1 MPSEFINLKKKFP
14 CLGVGL
20 GFRNEVEEETF
31 QHADEIDWLE
41 IISEQYMGLG
51 GKARARLDRAMSRF
65 PCVAHGVGL
74 SIGSTDEL
82 DDDYM
87 RSLQKLLSRIEH
99 PWWSDHLCFSAFGG
113 VQTHELLPLPFSR
126 EAVKHCVDRTRKVQE
141 ITQRPFL
148 LENITY
154 YMRVPGTEMTEAQ
167 FISEVLEQADCGL
180 LLDINN
186 VYVNSLNH
194 NFDPYEFMNQIPL
207 ERTVQIHM
215 AGYKH
220 APELNAYVDTHGS
233 TPVKPVMELLKYVLE
248 RVKVNAVLLERDQ
261 DFPDDFGSLIS
272 ELQEIRTIVK
282 EAQPEMLAKNKSA
295 GAAQVVHSGSPTL
308 ASGRERT

>member
-1 MPSEFINLKKKFP
+1 MNLKRNFP
-14 CLGVGL
+14 RLGVGL
-20 GFRNEVEEETF
+20 GLRHEVEEETF

-65 PCVAHGVGL
+65 PVVAHGVGL

-82 DDDYM
+82 DEDYM
-87 RSLQKLLSRIEH
+87 RSLQKLLQRTET

-126 EAVKHCVDRTRKVQE
+126 EAAKHCVKQTRKVQQ

-154 YMRVPGTEMTEAQ
+154 YMQVPGTEMTEAQ

-180 LLDINN
+180 LLDVNN

-194 NFDPYEFMNQIPL
+194 KFDPYEFMDQIPL

-215 AGYKH
+215 AGHKL
-220 APELNAYVDTHGS
+220 APELNTYVDTHGS
-233 TPVKPVMELLKYVLE
+233 TPPKPVLDLLKYVLE
-248 RVKVNAVLLERDQ
+248 RVKVNAILLERDQ
-261 DFPDDFGSLIS
+261 DFPDDFGVLIS
-272 ELQEIRTIVK
+272 ELRDIRAVVK
-282 EAQPEMLAKNKSA
+282 EAQPELLEKSNPAGSAK
-295 GAAQVVHSGSPTL
+295 AAPGEKTPL
-308 ASGRERT
+308 ASGRELT